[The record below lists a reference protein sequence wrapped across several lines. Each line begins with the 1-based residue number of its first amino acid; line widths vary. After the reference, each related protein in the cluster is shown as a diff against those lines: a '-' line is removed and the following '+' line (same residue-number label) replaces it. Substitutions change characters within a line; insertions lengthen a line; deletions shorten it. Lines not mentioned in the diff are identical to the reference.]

1 MVRWSRIFTTKILN
15 VARVG
20 GKWVGF
26 VGDVIDVYAIGN
38 AVYNG
43 NQYEAGA
50 RITIKAAQVAFATC
64 VPGVG
69 WAIALGIGA
78 AEAVWGEDL
87 YEYLNSLKN

>member
-69 WAIALGIGA
+69 WAITLGIGA